1 MNINKIEKFLKI
13 FLAVEHQIEA
23 NVSKY
28 VDVDVD
34 VDVHHHH
41 HKGIHHSYKQSQS
54 GRLTQNNIQ
63 GAQST

>member
-1 MNINKIEKFLKI
+1 VNINKLEKILKK

-34 VDVHHHH
+34 VVDVDVDV
-41 HKGIHHSYKQSQS
+41 
-54 GRLTQNNIQ
+54 
-63 GAQST
+63 